1 VQEGKRSKWQ
11 IGMKVNKAFIKPE
24 TLDMKSINIWLQ
36 SIGEP
41 PKTPNKIFTL
51 RIQKKNDIKFAD

>member
-1 VQEGKRSKWQ
+1 
-11 IGMKVNKAFIKPE
+11 MKVNKAFIKPE

>member
-1 VQEGKRSKWQ
+1 MS
-11 IGMKVNKAFIKPE
+11 VNKTFIKPK
-24 TLDMKSINIWLQ
+24 TLDMKSINIRLQ
-36 SIGEP
+36 SIGET